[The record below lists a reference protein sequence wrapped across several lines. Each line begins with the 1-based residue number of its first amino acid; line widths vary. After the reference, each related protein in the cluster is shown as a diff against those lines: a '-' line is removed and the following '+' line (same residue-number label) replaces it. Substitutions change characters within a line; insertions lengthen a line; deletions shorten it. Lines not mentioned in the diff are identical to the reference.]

1 MEVSVKRES
10 TVFLTQV
17 FLQLCIHQK
26 QQKESTRYTGKGS
39 RLPKII
45 YHL

>member
-26 QQKESTRYTGKGS
+26 PQKESTRYTGKGS